1 MKIVFIF
8 PEFSQDYFI
17 TPIYQPF
24 IFRLLN
30 KIYRLKEYGHFCK
43 MTEFLGV
50 LKQVMSNGEIRVS
63 TFELNEE
70 LT

>member
-1 MKIVFIF
+1 
-8 PEFSQDYFI
+8 
-17 TPIYQPF
+17 
-24 IFRLLN
+24 
-30 KIYRLKEYGHFCK
+30 

-50 LKQVMSNGEIRVS
+50 LKQVMANGEIRVS

>member
-1 MKIVFIF
+1 
-8 PEFSQDYFI
+8 
-17 TPIYQPF
+17 
-24 IFRLLN
+24 
-30 KIYRLKEYGHFCK
+30 

-50 LKQVMSNGEIRVS
+50 LKQVMDNGEIRVS